1 MCQSDYISSA
11 IRAWKVFAIKGRHC
25 SAFVIEAADSRVEE
39 AHSQME
45 MDSVRSK
52 AASFASQVRG

>member
-1 MCQSDYISSA
+1 MCACDSISSA
-11 IRAWKVFAIKGRHC
+11 IRAEKVFAIEGRHC
-25 SAFVIEAADSRVEE
+25 STFVIEATDSRVEE

-45 MDSVRSK
+45 MDFVRSK